1 MSLQHA
7 DAALDAALT
16 PFAERGYHGTVVVSH
31 IAARLHIRTLRVS
44 DWRSP

>member
-1 MSLQHA
+1 MSLEH
-7 DAALDAALT
+7 AALDAALT
-16 PFAERGYHGTVVVSH
+16 PFAERGYHGTVVSH